1 MDARVRLD
9 GTGVESRV
17 GLRRTLTLPLLV
29 FYGVGVTVGAGI
41 FALVGEILAIAGD
54 RAPQSF
60 LLAGLIAAI
69 TGISYALL
77 VRVYPRAGGEAIF
90 VQHGLGPQFG
100 RATGYGVLVT
110 GVVSSAVVALAF
122 AGYLRELI
130 DIPEAIVAV
139 GIVVV
144 LAALAT
150 WGARESVV
158 AAAGITVLEIGTLAV
173 VLVVGLSGLG
183 DIDTWQRSWA
193 PPDSTAAASAIL
205 SGAIVAFF
213 AFIGFEDIENM
224 AEETLEPERTAPRAI
239 LWTLG
244 ITVVCY
250 LMIALV
256 AVAAPDRA
264 AIAESDAP
272 LALLFEQLSGRSG
285 DVVSAMAAVAMV
297 NGILVQIMMASR
309 VLYGMGREGLA
320 PRWFGVAGSRRRT
333 PARATALVAV
343 TVIVLALFVPLLR
356 LAEVTSVVVLLV
368 FAMVNLSLFRLGSM
382 VEDHLVRRWRWLG
395 LAGAVVC
402 VVVVIAGWPG

>member
-9 GTGVESRV
+9 GIAEENATR
-17 GLRRTLTLPLLV
+17 LRRTLTLPLLV
-29 FYGVGVTVGAGI
+29 FYGVGVTIGAGI

-60 LLAGLIAAI
+60 LLAGLIAAL
-69 TGISYALL
+69 TGVSYALL

-100 RATGYGVLVT
+100 RVTGFGVLVT

-122 AGYLRELI
+122 AGYLRELV
-130 DIPEAIVAV
+130 DIPSAVLAV
-139 GIVVV
+139 GVVVV

-158 AAAGITVLEIGTLAV
+158 AAAMITLLEVGTLAV
-173 VLVVGLSGLG
+173 VLVVGLPGLG
-183 DIDTWQRSWA
+183 DADVWRRSWS
-193 PPDSTAAASAIL
+193 PPGSGVAAGAVL

-224 AEETLEPERTAPRAI
+224 AEETVDPERTAPRAI

-244 ITVVCY
+244 ITVAAY
-250 LMIALV
+250 LATALV
-256 AVAAPDRA
+256 AVSAPDRA

-285 DVVSAMAAVAMV
+285 DVVSAMAALAMV
-297 NGILVQIMMASR
+297 NGILVQIMMAAR
-309 VLYGMGREGLA
+309 VLYGMGREGMA
-320 PRWFGVAGSRRRT
+320 PRWLGVAGKRRRT
-333 PARATALVAV
+333 PARATALVTV
-343 TVIVLALFVPLLR
+343 VVIVLALFVPLLR
-356 LAEVTSVVVLLV
+356 LAEVTSVVVLGV
-368 FAMVNLSLFRLGSM
+368 FAMVNLSLFRLGA
-382 VEDHLVRRWRWLG
+382 VVDDHLVRRWRWLG
-395 LAGAVVC
+395 LVGAAVC
-402 VVVVIAGWPG
+402 VVVVIAGWPS